1 MAMQPNRGGNGS
13 SASAGAKRLA
23 EQKAERREPRRMYP
37 ILRRTDPAGRSGFG
51 ESAMSNIS
59 FKGGKTGPM
68 RMPAK
73 LTAQAASY
81 KENKGA
87 RWNSSQSGIDSMN
100 AAMKY
105 AQSRRGS
112 TQYPRRVGGY

>member
-1 MAMQPNRGGNGS
+1 MIDKDDSGPARNLARKKAQRS
-13 SASAGAKRLA
+13 S
-23 EQKAERREPRRMYP
+23 
-37 ILRRTDPAGRSGFG
+37 RTDPAGRSGFG